1 MCFKPWRATYRA
13 RSLPELPAA
22 AAGFHQPVE
31 FVQSINEPTLLH
43 EVQTGKCHWTHILV
57 FFFNITHYLYELHL
71 PANALSKFWN
81 IRMQERAAPLCT
93 LQYLPKTLCLPPN
106 MCGLCS
112 VPNTFDPDAAFHW
125 FVNSDQRS
133 KAGLVLASLIINSS
147 IQALYS
153 TFPYQPWCGTRLNSL
168 LHCLLPS
175 SVFMENITFIWHH
188 RLFTQLYFF

>member
-1 MCFKPWRATYRA
+1 MST
-13 RSLPELPAA
+13 S
-22 AAGFHQPVE
+22 
-31 FVQSINEPTLLH
+31 LLH

-71 PANALSKFWN
+71 PSNALSKFWN

-93 LQYLPKTLCLPPN
+93 LQYLPNTLCLPPN

-125 FVNSDQRS
+125 FVNNDQRS
-133 KAGLVLASLIINSS
+133 KAGLALASLIINSS